1 MGSYKYGN
9 DWYELD
15 SNCNGGFLTKNHRYV
30 EVSQVN
36 WGLKWKI
43 EIDRTIDKIKKLSE
57 EYREQCKKSNDEFE
71 KRMEEY
77 RVLEIEWERK
87 NNEEENHQDK

>member
-9 DWYELD
+9 DWYKLD
-15 SNCNGGFLTKNHRYV
+15 STYSGGLLTKNHRYV
-30 EVSQVN
+30 EASQVN
-36 WGLKWKI
+36 WVLKWKM

-57 EYREQCKKSNDEFE
+57 EYREQCKKSNEEFE

-87 NNEEENHQDK
+87 NKEGENYLDI